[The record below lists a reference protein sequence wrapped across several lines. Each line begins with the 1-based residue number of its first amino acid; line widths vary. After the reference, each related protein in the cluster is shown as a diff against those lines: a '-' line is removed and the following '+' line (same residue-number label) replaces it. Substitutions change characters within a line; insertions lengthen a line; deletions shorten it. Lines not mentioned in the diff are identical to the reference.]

1 MKDEPRDGNQV
12 EKRETQ
18 VGITVLTGKHRD
30 KTNIETGSSR
40 TRKELHIGA
49 WARTGF
55 LTCLENVHMQYM
67 ANDQEK

>member
-18 VGITVLTGKHRD
+18 VRITVLTGKHRD

-49 WARTGF
+49 
-55 LTCLENVHMQYM
+55 
-67 ANDQEK
+67 